1 MKRYQ
6 CIKHYYIIDDLCYTA
21 GNLYNFHNIDNTDL
35 IGCVDNL
42 GITRIVD
49 EELREHFQELLDL
62 NVDEPDKERDQ
73 YVMQESR
80 GCSGMFWAFIITAVV
95 ITLYAI
101 FG

>member
-6 CIKHYYIIDDLCYTA
+6 CIKTIRHELFEFEPGSI
-21 GNLYNFHNIDNTDL
+21 YNFTVNPGENFYGHKTQT
-35 IGCVDNL
+35 G
-42 GITRIVD
+42 RIIW
-49 EELREHFQELLDL
+49 LTSQQIREHFQELLDL
-62 NVDEPDKERDQ
+62 NVDEIEKARDQ

-95 ITLYAI
+95 VILYAI